1 MEPFSFH
8 SVRFWSLY
16 FIAKWF
22 RLNHFWP
29 VFTSALCHG
38 SETTCWIG
46 YWIESNDNDLLWYSF
61 HFIASHLCLLIRN
74 YLHVLFECEWMSM
87 RTVLMNSFIKTE
99 IIEFSARLIEIQWD
113 KGQRDLFNDKIR
125 FKTLSHNWF

>member
-1 MEPFSFH
+1 
-8 SVRFWSLY
+8 
-16 FIAKWF
+16 
-22 RLNHFWP
+22 
-29 VFTSALCHG
+29 
-38 SETTCWIG
+38 
-46 YWIESNDNDLLWYSF
+46 
-61 HFIASHLCLLIRN
+61 
-74 YLHVLFECEWMSM
+74 M